1 MIIRHSAQSNG
12 PSTRDVSLKEIN
24 GNSHN
29 PLSFPPFLPTPHQ
42 LRSALI
48 FASFNVTCVCFIS
61 DFTHLKGF
69 VHGFFFMYRMAY
81 FLQLNHELFFYWIN
95 FSDNIFWPHF
105 CLFQLIPDPPGSRN
119 KAFSTFL
126 TNAHSFI
133 IYI

>member
-12 PSTRDVSLKEIN
+12 PSTRDVSLKEID

-69 VHGFFFMYRMAY
+69 VHGFFFHVQDGLLSSIKPRVI
-81 FLQLNHELFFYWIN
+81 FLLNKFFRQYI
-95 FSDNIFWPHF
+95 
-105 CLFQLIPDPPGSRN
+105 LT
-119 KAFSTFL
+119 TFL
-126 TNAHSFI
+126 SLPTPPRSSRF
-133 IYI
+133 